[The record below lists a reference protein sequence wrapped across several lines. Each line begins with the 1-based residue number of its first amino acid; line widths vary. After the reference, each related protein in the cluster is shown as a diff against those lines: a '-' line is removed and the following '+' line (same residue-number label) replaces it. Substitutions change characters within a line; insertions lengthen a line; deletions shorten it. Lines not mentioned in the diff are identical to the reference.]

1 MFLNKKRPTIIN
13 QDKHIIPGRFT
24 VGSAF
29 FSKRPL
35 ASLQIGEK
43 RFSQTT
49 KLLPIDFG
57 YNPSSFGF
65 LIISIQIF

>member
-1 MFLNKKRPTIIN
+1 M
-13 QDKHIIPGRFT
+13 PGRFT

-43 RFSQTT
+43 WFSQIT
-49 KLLPIDFG
+49 KLLPRDFG
-57 YNPSSFGF
+57 SKPSSFGF
-65 LIISIQIF
+65 LILSIQMF